1 MASQQ
6 QVLAVQQEINDVRG
20 EISEVKTS
28 LAEEKKAGHKK
39 ELDLLWGRL
48 EKLDTQLVSLRE
60 EKNLLLRA
68 QQNDAAGSAL
78 VDARGSIQNLLKPLD
93 SWPSPEDFLQYL
105 VRPDGR
111 KIPVSQRAFAKAQ
124 YSEILVVDNTV
135 CLAEPNAFIK
145 VDPDVGGEEKT
156 TTMMA
161 RCIPMV
167 MQEMIQEL
175 AVPPTS
181 EYYLD
186 LSYSGNK
193 TEDRSQNP
201 SGVLRKLD
209 RPDML
214 IMVNGATSF
223 VGEDKGQGN
232 DRQAVTELEGYVK
245 GGLDS
250 LHYASIKY
258 LPCYAAAGSRVTLG
272 LFNNIGK
279 VTWMQ
284 HVFDMSHAAHRAL
297 FVFAVVNLLRWFML
311 MAKGLP
317 EMRFRIQ
324 LLETWRR
331 SSHVTITF
339 QPGGRVRKQIRQ
351 FEIWAQE
358 HSPGSSLDFLQ
369 KVYQVAQASQ
379 CLAHALEAPA
389 CVGRAQQYQVTLEAY
404 GPPGNPM
411 TMQEVQGYCQD
422 CCAGAEALHAALVVM
437 RDFRSPNVLTRNGAE
452 GKYVIV
458 DLEFAG
464 PNKHPWTLDWLQGW
478 DDHTLNQEGQYDTFS
493 DMYQIG
499 KLIEGLPFWRS
510 NVRPPALMSFVNG
523 LKSKQLSASE
533 ALHHIWITG
542 HC

>member
-1 MASQQ
+1 MTKRPVQYGVVDAPDAD
-6 QVLAVQQEINDVRG
+6 VAAAAPGFRAVWQSKD
-20 EISEVKTS
+20 
-28 LAEEKKAGHKK
+28 H
-39 ELDLLWGRL
+39 
-48 EKLDTQLVSLRE
+48 LRE
-60 EKNLLLRA
+60 QLMQRGDVPKDAKLYFWDGQLWLSWEDPDDLPGPKSDPLRIKVVRY
-68 QQNDAAGSAL
+68 QQADAAGSAL
-78 VDARGSIQNLLKPLD
+78 VDARGSIRNLLKPLD

-145 VDPDVGGEEKT
+145 VDPDVGGKEKT

-161 RCIPMV
+161 RCIPTV
-167 MQEMIQEL
+167 MQEIIQEL

-181 EYYLD
+181 EYHLD
-186 LSYSGNK
+186 LSYSGNT

-201 SGVLRKLD
+201 SGVLQKLD

-250 LHYASIKY
+250 LHYGSIKY

-284 HVFDMSHAAHRAL
+284 HTFDMSRVAHRAL
-297 FVFAVVNLLRWFML
+297 FVFAVGNLLG
-311 MAKGLP
+311 GLC
-317 EMRFRIQ
+317 
-324 LLETWRR
+324 LW
-331 SSHVTITF
+331 
-339 QPGGRVRKQIRQ
+339 VRKQIRQ
-351 FEIWAQE
+351 FEIWAEQ

-422 CCAGAEALHAALVVM
+422 CCAGAEALHAASVVM

-452 GKYVIV
+452 GKYVTV

-523 LKSKQLSASE
+523 LKSKRLSASE
-533 ALHHIWITG
+533 ALQHIWITG